1 MPEFSERRPELF
13 MDPDV
18 DAARRFFRDKP
29 RRMENKVTTV
39 AEAVRRY
46 VTDGCY
52 IAVGGF
58 GTNRIP
64 TALLHEILRQGRK
77 GLGLSGHT
85 ATHDCQ
91 ILAAGEAFDRCDVAY
106 VIGLE
111 ARGLSRSARRLFETG
126 RLRVTEWSNAALAWR
141 YQAAA
146 MGIPFMPARVML
158 GSDTGLRSAAAEIT
172 CPFTGIKL
180 LALPAL
186 YPDVALVHVHRSDV
200 YGNCQIDGISVSD
213 LDVARA
219 ARRLI
224 VTCERLV
231 PTEEIRRDPTR
242 TAIPYY
248 LVDAVSEVPY
258 GSYPG
263 NMPYEYFS
271 DEDHLRRWLEAE
283 EDPVRLCEFV
293 RRHILDTP
301 DFTAYLELCGGL
313 ERMRQLRLRELL
325 IPENVSPAPAAPAVP
340 AQGGDR

>member
-1 MPEFSERRPELF
+1 MSQPELF
-13 MDPDV
+13 MKPDV
-18 DAARRFFRDKP
+18 DAARQFFRQKP
-29 RRMENKVTTV
+29 RRMESKVTTV
-39 AEAVRRY
+39 AEAVERF
-46 VTDGCY
+46 VPDGCY

-64 TALLHEILRQGRK
+64 TALLHEIVRQGRQ

-91 ILAAGEAFDRCDVAY
+91 ILAAGESFDRCDVAY

-111 ARGLSRSARRLFETG
+111 ARGLSRAARRLFESG

-146 MGIPFMPARVML
+146 MGVPFMPARVML
-158 GSDTGLRSAAAEIT
+158 GSDTGARSAAAEIT

-186 YPDVALVHVHRSDV
+186 YPDVALVHVHRADV

-213 LDVARA
+213 LDLARA
-219 ARRLI
+219 AKRLLI
-224 VTCERLV
+224 TCERLV
-231 PTEEIRRDPTR
+231 PTEEIRSDPAR
-242 TAIPYY
+242 TAIPYF
-248 LVDAVSEVPY
+248 LVDTVSEVPY

-271 DEDHLRRWLEAE
+271 DEDHLRQWLEAE
-283 EDPVRLCEFV
+283 EDPATFQEFV
-293 RRHILDTP
+293 KRYILDTP
-301 DFTAYLELCGGL
+301 DFAAYIELCGGL
-313 ERMRQLRLRELL
+313 EKMRKLRLQELL
-325 IPENVSPAPAAPAVP
+325 IP
-340 AQGGDR
+340 QGGDR